1 MQSESWTTKYWSGR
15 APLWKS
21 FWLVGVLGQLA
32 ILILT
37 TVLGEL
43 VLRPV
48 FGHLFAYSVSI
59 VAVIA
64 TAVFA
69 SVSVWRSAGHARVQP
84 LGGLARVLVVFY
96 LGAWVLLIARI
107 NG

>member
-1 MQSESWTTKYWSGR
+1 MQRESWTTKYWSGR

-32 ILILT
+32 VFVLT
-37 TVLGEL
+37 TVLGGL
-43 VLRPV
+43 VLKPV
-48 FGHLFAYSVSI
+48 LGHLFAYSVSV
-59 VAVIA
+59 VAVVA

-69 SVSVWRSAGHARVQP
+69 SVSVWRSAGHARVQQ

>member
-1 MQSESWTTKYWSGR
+1 MQRESWTTKYWSDR

-32 ILILT
+32 IPILT
-37 TVLGEL
+37 PVPGEL
-43 VLRPV
+43 VLKPA
-48 FGHLFAYSVSI
+48 FGHLFAYLVSV

-69 SVSVWRSAGHARVQP
+69 SVSVWRSAGHARVQQ
-84 LGGLARVLVVFY
+84 L
-96 LGAWVLLIARI
+96 
-107 NG
+107 

>member
-1 MQSESWTTKYWSGR
+1 MQSESWTTRYWSGR

-21 FWLVGVLGQLA
+21 FWLVGVFGQLVM
-32 ILILT
+32 LILA
-37 TVLGEL
+37 TVLGES
-43 VLRPV
+43 VLKPV
-48 FGHLFAYSVSI
+48 FGHLVAYSVSAVAI
-59 VAVIA
+59 VVA
-64 TAVFA
+64 AVFA
-69 SVSVWRSAGHARVQP
+69 SVSVWRSAGNARVQP

>member
-1 MQSESWTTKYWSGR
+1 MQREPWTTRYWSGR
-15 APLWKS
+15 APLWKC

-32 ILILT
+32 ILTLT
-37 TVLGEL
+37 TVFGEL
-43 VLRPV
+43 VLTPV
-48 FGHLFAYSVSI
+48 FGHLFAYSVS
-59 VAVIA
+59 VVVVVA

-69 SVSVWRSAGHARVQP
+69 SVSVWRSAGNARVQQ

-96 LGAWVLLIARI
+96 LGVWVLLIARI